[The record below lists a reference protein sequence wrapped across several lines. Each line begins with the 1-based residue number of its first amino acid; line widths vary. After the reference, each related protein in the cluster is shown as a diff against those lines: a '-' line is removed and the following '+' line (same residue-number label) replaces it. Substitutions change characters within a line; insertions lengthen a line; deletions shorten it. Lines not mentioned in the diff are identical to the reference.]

1 MEVCL
6 LLITQMRSLLVVVG
20 VVRLFDMLI
29 WDWLLYGLIFCLFL
43 ECFEVNG

>member
-1 MEVCL
+1 MEF
-6 LLITQMRSLLVVVG
+6 IAKM
-20 VVRLFDMLI
+20 I